1 MWPKRNIQRRVPMQR
16 LREEIGSIMQ
26 SGREIKEEELIE
38 IQEVVE
44 LFPCLSRCELAETI
58 SEHLGWYTASGR
70 GKRDAC
76 LKLLEWL
83 EARGC
88 VKLPAKR
95 RGPVRKQAQIAIT
108 ARTAPRAEILGSV
121 RDAAPIEVKL
131 VRDRDQSALWAEY
144 VSRFHYL
151 GYRNPFGCYLSYF
164 IESRWGLLGCL
175 LFQGAAKALRVRDE
189 WIGWTKA
196 QRLRNLG
203 WVINNSRFL
212 IFPWVKV
219 KNLGSHALGQVLRR
233 IRGDWQERW
242 GYRPVLAESF
252 VDPERYEG
260 CSYKAANWQ
269 CLGMTTGRGL
279 ARKKKSYSS
288 SPKKIFVRALV
299 SDFRALLCSEQL
311 NGRGAE

>member
-1 MWPKRNIQRRVPMQR
+1 MQR
-16 LREEIGSIMQ
+16 LKGELGSIIQ
-26 SGREIKEEELIE
+26 SGREIKEEELFE

-44 LFPCLSRCELAETI
+44 LFPRLSRRELAETI
-58 SEHLGWYTASGR
+58 CEHLGWFTASGK

-76 LKLLEWL
+76 LKLLERL
-83 EARGC
+83 EAKGC

-95 RGPVRKQAQIAIT
+95 RMPVQKEARIAIT
-108 ARTAPRAEILGSV
+108 ARTEPGAEICGSV
-121 RDAAPIEVKL
+121 REAAPIRVNL
-131 VRDRDQSALWAEY
+131 VYGREQSALWAEY

-151 GYRNPFGCYLSYF
+151 GYRKPFGCSLSYF
-164 IESRWGLLGCL
+164 IESRHGLLGCL
-175 LFQGAAKALRVRDE
+175 LFQGAAKALGVRDQ

-196 QRLRNLG
+196 QRLRNLA

-252 VDPERYEG
+252 VDPERYTG

-279 ARKKKSYSS
+279 PRKGKSYVS

-299 SDFRALLCSEQL
+299 SDFRTLLCSEQL
-311 NGRGAE
+311 NGRAA